1 MHIDIKFKISDFNF
15 FPLLFFFLFWQTIP
29 LTFTIGLS
37 SSDFIFLLNQTVL
50 KTKIILKLKCEGYSD
65 ETGIS
70 ALKKYQK
77 KS

>member
-15 FPLLFFFLFWQTIP
+15 FLFFFFFWQTIP

-37 SSDFIFLLNQTVL
+37 SSGFIFLLNQTVL